1 MKIELYTNKGEKT
14 MDWDE
19 AKVFSPSASHKEKK
33 VQTLEEQKTEL
44 EEDLKQSRQQEDVR
58 KEMDKIRAE
67 GWKEESTTDTH
78 KIIYEA
84 EKRVANKE
92 YNSGNVDFLKEGK
105 YIMCS
110 KCLDN
115 TPHIPAWGIC
125 QRCGTQY
132 TTSLKV

>member
-1 MKIELYTNKGEKT
+1 ML
-14 MDWDE
+14 DE
-19 AKVFSPSASHKEKK
+19 FGP
-33 VQTLEEQKTEL
+33 QTLEEQTAEL
-44 EEDLKQSRQQEDVR
+44 EASMKESDRGTLVQKEMMKIR
-58 KEMDKIRAE
+58 KEGKM
-67 GWKEESTTDTH
+67 KENCVTDTH

-92 YNSGNVDFLKEGK
+92 YNLGNVDFLKEGK
-105 YIMCS
+105 YILCS

-132 TTSLKV
+132 TKSLKV